1 VPEGN
6 TYKTKKQGSRSIYS
20 IYSLNIPGKV
30 YIWVKVA
37 LTLHKAREVIKK

>member
-1 VPEGN
+1 VPEVN
-6 TYKTKKQGSRSIYS
+6 TYKTKKQGAMSIYS

-37 LTLHKAREVIKK
+37 LTLHKAREAIKK